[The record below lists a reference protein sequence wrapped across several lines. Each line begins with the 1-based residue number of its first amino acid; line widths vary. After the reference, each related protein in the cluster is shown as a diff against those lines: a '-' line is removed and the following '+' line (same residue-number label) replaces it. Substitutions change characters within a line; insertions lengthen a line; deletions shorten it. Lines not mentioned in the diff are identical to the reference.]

1 MTSVFKSPLKDR
13 ENEQLSTWFHI
24 KKMKRNPVRQPWII
38 IKFMIYSLGV
48 QCESICE
55 VGRYGTNC
63 QNKCDCGENG
73 SSCESQSG
81 NYENLFFVKGGAGKK
96 ELKGGGEA
104 PLQLLRYSVW
114 KETLMSFICLQA
126 DVFANKVS
134 LDPDAIDHVR
144 KVSMESDVSKLA
156 SLALQVSNQTEKKR
170 ITNEINYC

>member
-1 MTSVFKSPLKDR
+1 M
-13 ENEQLSTWFHI
+13 
-24 KKMKRNPVRQPWII
+24 
-38 IKFMIYSLGV
+38 IKFIIYFLGV

-104 PLQLLRYSVW
+104 PLQLLRYSV
-114 KETLMSFICLQA
+114 
-126 DVFANKVS
+126 
-134 LDPDAIDHVR
+134 
-144 KVSMESDVSKLA
+144 
-156 SLALQVSNQTEKKR
+156 
-170 ITNEINYC
+170 